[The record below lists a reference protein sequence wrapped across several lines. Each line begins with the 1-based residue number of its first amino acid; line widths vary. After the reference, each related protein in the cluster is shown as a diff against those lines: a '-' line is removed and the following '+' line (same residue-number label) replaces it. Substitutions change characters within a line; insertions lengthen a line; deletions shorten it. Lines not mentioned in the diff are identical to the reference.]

1 MDWEEVNFDTLPQ
14 DPDFK
19 GPVLRKSSANGDSDP
34 DWEARLIIV
43 TIAALTLLILVKRAV
58 LPPQRQSLSRVL
70 QGPWLPRT
78 VAAWSIRKTRVLKS
92 NKSRS
97 LVLAP
102 PYLTEP

>member
-34 DWEARLIIV
+34 DWEARLVIV

-58 LPPQRQSLSRVL
+58 LPPQRQSLEFFKVPGCL
-70 QGPWLPRT
+70 EQWLPG
-78 VAAWSIRKTRVLKS
+78 VLGK
-92 NKSRS
+92 
-97 LVLAP
+97 P
-102 PYLTEP
+102 EC